1 MTIRAT
7 GTADARTTFYRDH
20 LWIPLAVSLPLL
32 LALEATGL
40 DHVISNGFF
49 DSATGRFPMRY
60 NATFEI
66 VTHQWAKYVVVL
78 IACAMIAAWVLSFVL
93 PALKERRRVL
103 LFLSLA
109 LTLAPA
115 TVSVFKALSPRSCP
129 YDLVE
134 YGGSAPYLGLF
145 EAAPPG
151 RLPGRCFPSGHAS
164 AGFCLLAFYFAGR
177 AAGSRRLMRAGLW
190 TGFGAGM
197 AFGLARVSQG
207 AHFLSHNLWSALV
220 CWLVIL
226 ALYLLIFGPPRSATL
241 GPLPGPSFAQD

>member
-1 MTIRAT
+1 LTITAAAKPGSRA
-7 GTADARTTFYRDH
+7 AFLRTH
-20 LWIPLAVSLPLL
+20 LWIPLALALPGL
-32 LALEATGL
+32 LAMEATVADQVL
-40 DHVISNGFF
+40 SNWFF
-49 DSATGRFPMRY
+49 DPVTGRFPLRY
-60 NATFEI
+60 NAIFEI

-78 IACAMIAAWVLSFVL
+78 IACTVIATWLMSFLL
-93 PALKERRRVL
+93 PALKSRRPVL

-115 TVSVFKALSPRSCP
+115 AVSALKAASPRSCP

-134 YGGSAPYLGLF
+134 YGGNAPHLGLL

-151 RLPGRCFPSGHAS
+151 KYPGRCFPSGHAS

-177 AAGSRRLMRAGLW
+177 ALGNRRLMFAGLW
-190 TGFGAGM
+190 GGLAAGM
-197 AFGLARVSQG
+197 LFGLARVAQG

-226 ALYLLIFGPPRSATL
+226 VLYVAIIGPPKKTLSAAPAAST
-241 GPLPGPSFAQD
+241 G